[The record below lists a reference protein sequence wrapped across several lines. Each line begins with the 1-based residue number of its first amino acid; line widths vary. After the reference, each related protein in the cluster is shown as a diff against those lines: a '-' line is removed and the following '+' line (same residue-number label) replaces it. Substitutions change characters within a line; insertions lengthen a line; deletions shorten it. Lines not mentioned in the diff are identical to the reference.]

1 MTSAHYTN
9 ERGDREYIIKE
20 IGYGEVIAKFEV
32 DKGHRNGPEIHEV
45 SDTGIVTIFNKRTH
59 KLITKLIA
67 RPAQIRR
74 YYEAIGQTAPQKV
87 LEIAEKHQRLGYYNR
102 QKKGDIKNDRDE

>member
-20 IGYGEVIAKFEV
+20 IGYGEVIAKFVV

-67 RPAQIRR
+67 RPAQILR
-74 YYEAIGQTAPQKV
+74 YYKEDEPKPTKV
-87 LEIAEKHQRLGYYNR
+87 VELARVHARNKWNEM
-102 QKKGDIKNDRDE
+102 